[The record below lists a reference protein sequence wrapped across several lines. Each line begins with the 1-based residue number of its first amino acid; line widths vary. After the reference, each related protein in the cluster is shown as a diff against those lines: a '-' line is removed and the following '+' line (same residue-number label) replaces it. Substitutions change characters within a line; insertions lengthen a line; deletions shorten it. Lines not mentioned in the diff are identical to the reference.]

1 MQPQVEG
8 RVSKQRRLRQKI
20 SPCRYLQSRLEA
32 AAHAQSFGIG
42 AAAAAAFARS
52 SKSSRRG
59 RNAGQRT
66 MAPRPTEDRRSTAEA
81 KSGIWRM
88 PATEV
93 SAVPHQP
100 SANSSSRTR
109 SSSSQRRGAPAASLR
124 AKAESD
130 AGGRSAASA
139 MPRRARRNHSLLGQN
154 SGRACSAAATT
165 AALPRPASSARSS
178 HLHSAPRA
186 GGARWRH
193 CLAEAGGFL
202 LTSLPR
208 SRMSH

>member
-1 MQPQVEG
+1 
-8 RVSKQRRLRQKI
+8 
-20 SPCRYLQSRLEA
+20 
-32 AAHAQSFGIG
+32 
-42 AAAAAAFARS
+42 
-52 SKSSRRG
+52 
-59 RNAGQRT
+59 

-100 SANSSSRTR
+100 SANSSSCTH
-109 SSSSQRRGAPAASLR
+109 SNSSQQRGAPAASLR

-130 AGGRSAASA
+130 AGGRSAAPA
-139 MPRRARRNHSLLGQN
+139 MPRRARRNHNLLGQN

-193 CLAEAGGFL
+193 LPGGGRGFL
-202 LTSLPR
+202 AYFFTPKPDEPLKKHQQVWDSAWSSGLAR
-208 SRMSH
+208 DGQ